1 MNCFPPPKAGKNYSQ
16 YPIRLRVVGHDDI
29 GIVSN
34 ITSIISKS
42 DKVKMRSISVNSN
55 DAGLVEGNIIDLVDD
70 LGQLEQLKKTI
81 LTIKGVKSVSR
92 I

>member
-1 MNCFPPPKAGKNYSQ
+1 
-16 YPIRLRVVGHDDI
+16 
-29 GIVSN
+29 
-34 ITSIISKS
+34 
-42 DKVKMRSISVNSN
+42 MRSISVNSN
-55 DAGLVEGNIIDLVDD
+55 DAGLFEGNIIVLVDD